1 MSERLRSMSDEALG
15 AALSTLDLAWP
26 PTPDLAR
33 SVMAATG
40 AASSPRVV
48 WLPLSR
54 SKRIMLIAAATVLL
68 LAGAAVAAKIVID
81 LGAVVVDVTPSVPG
95 GNPTSSS
102 APTGEPVT
110 LEEAGTLLGRAVSV
124 PGRLGLPDRI
134 WADEVFTEAG
144 EVARITMAWRARPDL
159 PEISGTRFGA
169 VLMVF
174 EGDAN
179 QASKDIYAD
188 TGVLQYETVDGVEYY
203 WTTGTH
209 LLELL
214 TGEGV
219 VYVRVEGNVL
229 LWRDGP
235 YTRRLETSLPK
246 ADALRIATSAGT
258 P

>member
-1 MSERLRSMSDEALG
+1 MSERLRSMRDEQLG
-15 AALSTLDLAWP
+15 AALSTLDIVWP
-26 PTPDLAR
+26 PTPELAPP
-33 SVMAATG
+33 VMALTTS
-40 AASSPRVV
+40 ASHPRVV
-48 WLPLSR
+48 RLPLSR

-68 LAGAAVAAKIVID
+68 LAGAAVAAKIAID
-81 LGAVVVDVTPSVPG
+81 LGAVVVEVTPSVPG
-95 GNPTSSS
+95 GSPTPSV

-110 LEEAGTLLGRAVSV
+110 LEEAGALLGREVAV
-124 PGRLGLPDRI
+124 PGRLGRPDRI
-134 WADEVFTEAG
+134 WADEVLTDAG
-144 EVARITMAWRARPDL
+144 EVERVTMAWRARPDL

-174 EGDAN
+174 EGDAD
-179 QASKDIYAD
+179 QASKTLHED
-188 TGVLQYETVDGVEYY
+188 TGVLEVETVDGVDYY

-235 YTRRLETSLPK
+235 HTMRLETSLPK
-246 ADALRIATSAGT
+246 ADALRIASSGGT

>member
-1 MSERLRSMSDEALG
+1 MSERLRSMSDEELG
-15 AALSTLDLAWP
+15 GTLLTLDLAWP
-26 PTPDLAR
+26 ATPDLAQ
-33 SVMAATG
+33 SVMATTR
-40 AASSPRVV
+40 AARSPRVV
-48 WLPLSR
+48 RLPLSR

-68 LAGAAVAAKIVID
+68 LAGAAVAAKIAID
-81 LGAVVVDVTPSVPG
+81 LGAVVVEVTPSVPG
-95 GNPTSSS
+95 GSPTPSV

-110 LEEAGTLLGRAVSV
+110 LEEASALLGRAVAV
-124 PGRLGLPDRI
+124 PGRLGRPDRI

-144 EVARITMAWRARPDL
+144 EVGRVTMAWRVRPDL

-169 VLMVF
+169 VLMIF

-179 QASKDIYAD
+179 QASKTLYED
-188 TGVLQYETVDGVEYY
+188 TGVLRFETVDGVDYY
-203 WTTGTH
+203 WTTGAH

-235 YTRRLETSLPK
+235 FTMRLETSLPR